1 MTHRIIGLLVTLAL
15 PLLVAPLTAEAQ
27 QPTKVFRIG
36 MLSGGSPPSG
46 PSPTAEAFRQALREL
61 GWVEGKNI
69 VFESRFA
76 EGNLDRLPA
85 LAADLVRLNVEL
97 IVASGASATRAAQ
110 HATSTIPIVMTG
122 TGNPVRDGFVVS
134 LAQPGGN
141 ITGVSNFAT
150 DLSPKRLEVLMEAI
164 PGGARVAVLTDPA
177 NPYTPA
183 MVSEMERAAR
193 ALGVQLHI
201 LEVTDPSALE
211 PAFAALTHERVD
223 ALMVLPAGR
232 FTAHSRR
239 IVGLVAHSQ
248 LPAIYPVRGFV
259 EAGGLMSYGPSLAE
273 AVQRAARY
281 VDKILKGAKAG
292 DLPVEQPM
300 TFELVIN
307 LKTARAL
314 GLTIPPSLLL
324 QATDVIR

>member
-1 MTHRIIGLLVTLAL
+1 MTCRLIGLLVTLAL

-27 QPTKVFRIG
+27 QPMKVLRIG
-36 MLSGGSPPSG
+36 MLSAGNPPSG
-46 PSPTAEAFRQALREL
+46 PSPTAEAFQQALREL

-76 EGNLDRLPA
+76 EGDLDRLPA
-85 LAADLVRLNVEL
+85 LAADLARLNVEL

-122 TGNPVRDGFVVS
+122 TGDAVRDGFVVS

-141 ITGVSNFAT
+141 ITGVSNFVT
-150 DLSPKRLEVLMEAI
+150 ELTPKRLEVLMEAI
-164 PGGARVAVLTDPA
+164 PGVARVAVLTDPV

-183 MVSEMERAAR
+183 MVSELEGAAR

-201 LEVTDPSALE
+201 REVTDPSTLE
-211 PAFAALTHERVD
+211 SVFAALTHERVD

-232 FTAHSRR
+232 FNAHSRR

-248 LPAIYPVRGFV
+248 LPAIYPARWFV
-259 EAGGLMSYGPSLAE
+259 EAGGLMFYGANLAE

-281 VDKILKGAKAG
+281 VDKILKGAKPA
-292 DLPVEQPM
+292 DLPVEQPT

-307 LKTARAL
+307 LKTAQAL
-314 GLTIPPSLLL
+314 GLTIPPALLFR
-324 QATDVIR
+324 ATEVIR